1 MSTRCWIPVSC
12 CLQLYTTWWT
22 EGLNQPG
29 HSITCE
35 RTLLITHRLSFLRS
49 QSAHAL
55 SRESGFVLESPTV
68 TAFRNGVLEGK
79 WETVVRLL
87 QDEHIIEGVDVSVGL
102 KNHD

>member
-1 MSTRCWIPVSC
+1 MRENFAE
-12 CLQLYTTWWT
+12 Y
-22 EGLNQPG
+22 
-29 HSITCE
+29 
-35 RTLLITHRLSFLRS
+35 LLVVFFLHS
-49 QSAHAL
+49 QSASAL

-102 KNHD
+102 NIIIDNAPNPRVRWLTSFSTR